1 MMLVLLYLLNQI
13 CWLEFR
19 VGFKIFMHLYG
30 TVIPSITSTFRGL
43 NSSFEPGYLSFFM
56 RQTLELPCHGDRPT
70 PGPELGHRLLAEVGP
85 LQALLQ
91 LLLSLPELGQVQRRD
106 LLGLLNL
113 LLVVAYLTR
122 KNVGILLNLTLHWF
136 LLPVAATCQPNPAS
150 AQRSSCPRPPCRCTP

>member
-19 VGFKIFMHLYG
+19 MGFIIFMHLYG

-70 PGPELGHRLLAEVGP
+70 PGPELSHRLLAEVGP

-122 KNVGILLNLTLHWF
+122 KNVGILFNLTLHWF